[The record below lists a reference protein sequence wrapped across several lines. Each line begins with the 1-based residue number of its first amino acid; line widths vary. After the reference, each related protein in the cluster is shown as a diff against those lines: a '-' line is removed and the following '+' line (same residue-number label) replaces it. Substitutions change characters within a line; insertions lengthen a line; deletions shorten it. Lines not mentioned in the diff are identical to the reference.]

1 VHGLI
6 KRHEVQVLRRA
17 GHSQSDVSRITG
29 VSLSEIRRID
39 AEAPIEHFDDAAE
52 RKRRGLGRPSKAEP
66 LREYLLDRLAR
77 SPNVTSLELFYDAK
91 VAGHD
96 GSKSAFYAMVARVR
110 AEIVRSTGAV
120 GSLPGDGSLHGIGAI
135 DVRFGSGGRE
145 QVLFLVSQLTYS
157 RWSEVSVIL
166 DRGIESL
173 LRGLVNH
180 FESIGG
186 VPLIVT
192 LDRENADAVV
202 SRSGGTGGRWHPA
215 FAQTMLDLGVG
226 VDLRGRGPG
235 ERSGAAVEALIRWVK
250 ASFFRTRR
258 FADTEDLRLRM
269 REWCH
274 DVNTRLE
281 AGATGAVPATRM
293 PAERVR
299 LRPIAPA
306 VRVRL
311 ADEGFDL
318 E

>member
-1 VHGLI
+1 V
-6 KRHEVQVLRRA
+6 R
-17 GHSQSDVSRITG
+17 
-29 VSLSEIRRID
+29 
-39 AEAPIEHFDDAAE
+39 
-52 RKRRGLGRPSKAEP
+52 
-66 LREYLLDRLAR
+66 Y
-77 SPNVTSLELFYDAK
+77 PNVTSLELFYDAK

-96 GSKSAFYAMVARVR
+96 GSKSAFYALVARVR
-110 AEIVRSTGAV
+110 AEIVRSTGAI

-135 DVRFGSGGRE
+135 DVRFGGGGRE

-157 RWSEVSVIL
+157 RWVQVSVVP

-173 LRGLVNH
+173 LRGLLEH
-180 FESIGG
+180 FEDIGG
-186 VPLIVT
+186 VPLILT

-202 SRSGGTGGRWHPA
+202 SRSSGPAGRWHPA
-215 FAQTMLDLGVG
+215 FARTMLDLGVG

-250 ASFFRTRR
+250 ASFFRARR
-258 FADTEDLRLRM
+258 FADAEDLRLRM

-281 AGATGAVPATRM
+281 AGATGVIPATRM

-299 LRPIAPA
+299 LRPVAPA
-306 VRVRL
+306 VRASL
-311 ADEGFDL
+311 ADEGSGV